1 MTNNLEDLKSRFLEY
16 IEIEKGRSLKTVTNY
31 DRYITR
37 FLEFAATA
45 TKKDLKKMN
54 ADDLDEKILREYRLF
69 LNRQLTNPRLTRGQK
84 GFGESLKK
92 RTQNYYMIALR
103 SYFKFLAKNKIQ
115 TVGADQIELAKVG
128 ERELDLITQKELGAI
143 LAAPEKKFRNIEST
157 TKSSKD
163 KSNKKELELAY
174 IKALRDRAILETLFS
189 TGLRVSELVSL
200 DRFLD
205 LSYGQTAVRGKGE
218 KVRVVFFSEDAK
230 KSIKKYLDAR
240 KDTNNFMFVSHSNI
254 SPPPQE
260 KNKSHKL
267 LRLGLHKSLTSVYIS
282 SILSPHY
289 STSGEKNILKNAHVR
304 DFFPDA
310 SSSSPGNNFEI
321 SGGACFLLPSK
332 TPQRFFFPVLPSSEM
347 LTSIS
352 SIKSDAFSEYIEQC
366 KAWASMEISCYIP
379 DAERV
384 SV

>member
-128 ERELDLITQKELGAI
+128 ERELDLITGKELGAI
-143 LAAPEKKFRNIEST
+143 LAVMVYFFRDLWPLHSDKTLNKRSLSIWSKTLIGVLPALALGAIFASFIKEK
-157 TKSSKD
+157 
-163 KSNKKELELAY
+163 
-174 IKALRDRAILETLFS
+174 LFNPYVVATS
-189 TGLRVSELVSL
+189 LLVGGL
-200 DRFLD
+200 
-205 LSYGQTAVRGKGE
+205 
-218 KVRVVFFSEDAK
+218 
-230 KSIKKYLDAR
+230 III
-240 KDTNNFMFVSHSNI
+240 FVEH
-254 SPPPQE
+254 
-260 KNKSHKL
+260 
-267 LRLGLHKSLTSVYIS
+267 
-282 SILSPHY
+282 
-289 STSGEKNILKNAHVR
+289 KNIR
-304 DFFPDA
+304 
-310 SSSSPGNNFEI
+310 SRE
-321 SGGACFLLPSK
+321 
-332 TPQRFFFPVLPSSEM
+332 
-347 LTSIS
+347 
-352 SIKSDAFSEYIEQC
+352 
-366 KAWASMEISCYIP
+366 
-379 DAERV
+379 
-384 SV
+384 

>member
-1 MTNNLEDLKSRFLEY
+1 MSNDLEDLKSRFLEY

-45 TKKDLKKMN
+45 NKKDLKKLK

-69 LNRQLTNPRLTRGQK
+69 LNRQLATPQLSRGQK
-84 GFGESLKK
+84 GFGETLKK

-128 ERELDLITQKELGAI
+128 ERELDLITGKELEAI
-143 LAAPEKKFRNIEST
+143 LAAPEKKFRNLEKT
-157 TKSSKD
+157 TKN
-163 KSNKKELELAY
+163 NKKELELAY

-218 KVRVVFFSEDAK
+218 KVRVVFFSDDAK

-254 SPPPQE
+254 SPPSEGGGRGSKEDTP
-260 KNKSHKL
+260 
-267 LRLGLHKSLTSVYIS
+267 LTSRSIERIVREYAIFCGIMKKVTPHVLRHSFATTLLGNGADLRAVQRMLGHANIS
-282 SILSPHY
+282 TTQIYTHV
-289 STSGEKNILKNAHVR
+289 TDKELK
-304 DFFPDA
+304 
-310 SSSSPGNNFEI
+310 EI
-321 SGGACFLLPSK
+321 HKKFHRK
-332 TPQRFFFPVLPSSEM
+332 
-347 LTSIS
+347 
-352 SIKSDAFSEYIEQC
+352 
-366 KAWASMEISCYIP
+366 
-379 DAERV
+379 
-384 SV
+384 